1 MERPKNDCAAFTLI
15 NEPRYQGLTMAAV
28 ARSLN
33 VSKSALYNHV
43 TCKQDVLRLLEEHLI
58 SQVNVSAFRSSYWE
72 DAVRCWALS
81 YRDAFATHT
90 PLIPLIAVLPVTGA
104 PKTLAM
110 YEEVSTGLLT
120 AGFPQGQVVPIIV
133 ALESFIFGAAFDVN
147 APEGIFNPGRLAQDA
162 PNLTAALAQHT
173 SGRGHE
179 QPSDAAFRLGLNA
192 LIKGLSNLRI

>member
-1 MERPKNDCAAFTLI
+1 
-15 NEPRYQGLTMAAV
+15 MAAL
-28 ARSLN
+28 AHSLN

-58 SQVNVSAFRSSYWE
+58 AQVNVSAFRSSNWE
-72 DAVRCWALS
+72 DAIRCWALS
-81 YRDAFATHT
+81 YRDAFAAHT

-120 AGFPQGQVVPIIV
+120 AGFPQGQIIPTIV

-147 APEGIFNPGRLAQDA
+147 APEEIFNPGRLAQDA
-162 PNLTAALAQHT
+162 PSFTAALAQNM
-173 SGRGHE
+173 SSRDHE
-179 QPSDAAFRLGLNA
+179 HPADTAFRLGLDA
-192 LIKGLSNLRI
+192 LIKGLSNLRL